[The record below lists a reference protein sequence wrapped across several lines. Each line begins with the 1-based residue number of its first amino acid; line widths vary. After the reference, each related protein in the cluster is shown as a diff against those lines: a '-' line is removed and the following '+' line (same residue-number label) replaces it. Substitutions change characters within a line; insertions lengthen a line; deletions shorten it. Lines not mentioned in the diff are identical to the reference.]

1 MDLNIYHPT
10 ETVSYVKTVTKF
22 VPVTVMQEVTTE
34 EVVTEPSTI
43 GHVTVYP
50 VQYRNYPNNQI
61 HIQHKGAKVNLDYG
75 FAFNIPGQANNIPD
89 RYIPSLAGTTPKYAY
104 GSLVVTTGKATL
116 VGVGE
121 TSYNVP
127 LNTLPF

>member
-1 MDLNIYHPT
+1 MDLNINHPT
-10 ETVSYVKTVTKF
+10 ETVSHVKTVTKL

-34 EVVTEPSTI
+34 EVVTEPSVI

-50 VQYRNYPNNQI
+50 VQYRNYEGNRI
-61 HIQHKGAKVNLDYG
+61 HIQHKGAKVNRDYG
-75 FAFNIPGQANNIPD
+75 FAFNIPGEASYIAE
-89 RYIPSLAGTTPKYAY
+89 RYIPSLASTDAKYAY
-104 GSLVVTTGKATL
+104 GALVVVDNKATL
-116 VGVGE
+116 VGTNE